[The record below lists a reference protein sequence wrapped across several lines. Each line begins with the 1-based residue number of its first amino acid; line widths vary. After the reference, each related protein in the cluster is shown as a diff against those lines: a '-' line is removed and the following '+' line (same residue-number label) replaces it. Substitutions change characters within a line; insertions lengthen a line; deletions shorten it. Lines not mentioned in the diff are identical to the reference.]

1 MSGSVPVTNKQKA
14 LIHMA
19 VATLGIDREDY
30 RAMLVERYPSCWTG
44 SCTELTYDEASDL
57 IDRLKAMG
65 FEIKRR
71 RNLCPKNVTKLAS
84 RDQLA
89 MIARLEEE
97 VAWRLPDGALR
108 FRVKII
114 GRERPATSRD
124 ADKLIEA
131 LKSMASRLHKVA
143 L

>member
-1 MSGSVPVTNKQKA
+1 MSGSAPVTNKQKA

-19 VATLGIDREDY
+19 VSTLGIDREDY
-30 RAMLVERYPSCWTG
+30 RAMLVERYPSCWAG
-44 SCTELTYDEASDL
+44 SCTELTYGEASDL

-71 RNLCPKNVTKLAS
+71 RVRCPKNVTRLVS

-89 MIARLEEE
+89 LIARLEDE
-97 VAWRLPDGALR
+97 VAWRLPDGARR
-108 FRVKII
+108 FCVKIT

-124 ADKLIEA
+124 AAKLIEA
-131 LKSMASRLHKVA
+131 LKNMSSRPHKVA